1 VVEGVAGEGWE
12 VGGGWTDG
20 AAARL
25 VSVAVV
31 KGGSKGGEGRRSRGR
46 RSTAEAGGGALLS
59 ALCDWM
65 KSNRRER

>member
-1 VVEGVAGEGWE
+1 V
-12 VGGGWTDG
+12 
-20 AAARL
+20 
-25 VSVAVV
+25 VV
-31 KGGSKGGEGRRSRGR
+31 KGGGKGGEGHRSRGR